1 MSKRVAI
8 LPWYLWKFKILPFIQ
23 PLRSPPYP
31 SFSPGAHPGPW
42 CAEGNRHLY
51 QICFFIVCVS
61 DTISTV
67 WGTVSPTAYL
77 FPYRS
82 FSPNFRVMNSF
93 HLNIYIVLASP
104 KPLLMDS
111 ILRFYIYI
119 QLWNNLT
126 WFSLK
131 ESLKKKKRMEIVNP
145 VILDQCGKVIQTV
158 SPKHFAVVGEKPS
171 IHTVISDDNI
181 IRWLVLR
188 QSRELQI

>member
-1 MSKRVAI
+1 MEIQDLTLHSAAQIPTLSFVQPQCS
-8 LPWYLWKFKILPFIQ
+8 PWTLVCRGKQTLV
-23 PLRSPPYP
+23 SD
-31 SFSPGAHPGPW
+31 
-42 CAEGNRHLY
+42 
-51 QICFFIVCVS
+51 CFFILCVS

-67 WGTVSPTAYL
+67 WGTVSPAAYL

-82 FSPNFRVMNSF
+82 FSPNFRVMKSF

-119 QLWNNLT
+119 QLWNSLT

-171 IHTVISDDNI
+171 IHTVISDGNI

-188 QSRELQI
+188 QLRELQT